1 MLSRGCM
8 NCTVN
13 NITRKSR
20 IRREEKRE
28 KEKTTHKDQ
37 HASMRK
43 ALNIFINPPS
53 LLKSIE
59 APIQNTNTLDWS
71 LYQVSLMNLGLSLTT
86 SMSVRLNSLQG
97 VRISYWSWA
106 TLARLSPLRSSIK
119 VRSQSFLKRS
129 EDRECQVDKKSWETM
144 SSMVREKK

>member
-59 APIQNTNTLDWS
+59 APIQNTQHFGLEFIPGFLDES
-71 LYQVSLMNLGLSLTT
+71 GPFIDDINVSEVELLARSENLILELGNLGKIEPFEVIDKGEVTELLE
-86 SMSVRLNSLQG
+86 
-97 VRISYWSWA
+97 
-106 TLARLSPLRSSIK
+106 K
-119 VRSQSFLKRS
+119 VRG
-129 EDRECQVDKKSWETM
+129 
-144 SSMVREKK
+144 